1 MPLLSAKLTHRWG
14 ADVVRPARE
23 AEHLTRPMLATL
35 SGVAESTIKNLE
47 VSNHQPTRST
57 IARLCEALDLPSP
70 LSGAELRISLDEV
83 DYPTAVRTLR
93 AALDEYITAR
103 ADPGAFAD
111 SRRVSHHDR
120 PEVMHDAIEA
130 FDAGQKLLEQLPRD
144 THRGHMTDAKKT
156 RAPRWA
162 RRREEANLTQEETAI
177 RAGLSMPQLRAIEL
191 GKLEPTKAQAK
202 NLDAVLAAGAARPAP
217 KARRPGRHQ

>member
-1 MPLLSAKLTHRWG
+1 MPLRSAKLTHRWG

-23 AEHLTRPMLATL
+23 AENLTRARLATL
-35 SGVAESTIKNLE
+35 SGVGESTIKNLE
-47 VSNHQPTRST
+47 VGNHQPTRST

-70 LSGAELRISLDEV
+70 LSGGELRISLDEV
-83 DYPTAVRTLR
+83 DYPTAVKTLR

-103 ADPGAFAD
+103 QDPAAFAD
-111 SRRVSHHDR
+111 FRGVSHHDR

-177 RAGLSMPQLRAIEL
+177 RAGLSLPQLRAIEL
-191 GKLEPTKAQAK
+191 GRVEPTKAQAK
-202 NLDAVLAAGAARPAP
+202 ALDAVIADGAASPAP
-217 KARRPGRHQ
+217 KRRRPARDQ